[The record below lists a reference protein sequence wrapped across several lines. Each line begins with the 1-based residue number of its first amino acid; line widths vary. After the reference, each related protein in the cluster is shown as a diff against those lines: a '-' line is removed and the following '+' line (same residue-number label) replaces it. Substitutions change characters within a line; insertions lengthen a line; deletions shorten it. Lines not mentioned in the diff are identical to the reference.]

1 MEIKTVHTILDEAA
15 RLIELTALFQVKYG
29 RSYKMTANCPQ
40 EAWQLYHDIMQ
51 SQAIIASYL
60 DLGVLDDIQTPYGR
74 WWDHADVMEPIMAQQ
89 ILGNSA
95 QLLSSVVHAK
105 TLSPTS
111 ISYAVHSFQRA
122 IAGMLHP
129 NSYLA
134 AIARVS

>member
-15 RLIELTALFQVKYG
+15 RLIELTASFQVQYG
-29 RSYKMTANCPQ
+29 RAYKMNANTPQ

-60 DLGVLDDIQTPYGR
+60 DIDVINDIQYPYGC

-89 ILGNSA
+89 VLNNVA

-105 TLSPTS
+105 TLSPNS
-111 ISYAVHSFQRA
+111 ISYAVHSLQRA

-129 NSYLA
+129 DSYRST
-134 AIARVS
+134 IARVS

>member
-1 MEIKTVHTILDEAA
+1 MEIKTVHHILDEAA
-15 RLIELTALFQVKYG
+15 RLIELTASFQAQYG
-29 RSYKMTANCPQ
+29 RMYKMTASTSQ
-40 EAWQLYHDIMQ
+40 DAWQLYHDIMQ

-60 DLGVLDDIQTPYGR
+60 DMEALSDVQFPYGR

-89 ILGNSA
+89 VLSNSA

-111 ISYAVHSFQRA
+111 ISYAVHSLQRA
-122 IAGMLHP
+122 IAGVLHP
-129 NSYLA
+129 DSYQA

>member
-1 MEIKTVHTILDEAA
+1 MEIKTVHTILDEAS
-15 RLIELTALFQVKYG
+15 RLIELTASFQAQYG
-29 RSYKMTANCPQ
+29 RAYRMTANSPQ

-60 DLGVLDDIQTPYGR
+60 EYGVLDDIQYPYGR

-89 ILGNSA
+89 ILTNSA
-95 QLLSSVVHAK
+95 QLLSSAVHAK
-105 TLSPTS
+105 TLTPNS

-129 NSYLA
+129 DSYHA